1 MGGRP
6 LPLSP
11 LSLLFC
17 LTELAEAFDE
27 GCKADLHAG
36 NVGEGGR
43 LWEGREKKGSKGST
57 AAPAAAPLAAARHP
71 SLLSL
76 FISLTDEDRDVALG
90 VRGGEGVGRGFNDI
104 GGDGLGG
111 EGGCGRSGWGVGAAG
126 GRGGGGRCASVG
138 DGTNRPRRPQWRL
151 VPSPVATKR
160 TCTVVSGSGRDAG
173 RALSPARAALRP
185 GGPTLAG
192 RGPMHIV

>member
-57 AAPAAAPLAAARHP
+57 AAPAAPPSFSVDAKQGGGKLKTKKAASKR
-71 SLLSL
+71 
-76 FISLTDEDRDVALG
+76 IKVT
-90 VRGGEGVGRGFNDI
+90 
-104 GGDGLGG
+104 
-111 EGGCGRSGWGVGAAG
+111 AG
-126 GRGGGGRCASVG
+126 GKVMVR
-138 DGTNRPRRPQWRL
+138 
-151 VPSPVATKR
+151 K
-160 TCTVVSGSGRDAG
+160 AG
-173 RALSPARAALRP
+173 KQHINEKMSSAKLSALSKEQGVPDCNLNLVIKCMP
-185 GGPTLAG
+185 YAG
-192 RGPMHIV
+192 IKH